1 MEFRPGIFAKL
12 FVASSKWA
20 ISIDD
25 DHVEILSPGVSRHP
39 IRSISD
45 IQVSSWFIWKTVTIS
60 VGDKVLRLGGFSS
73 SKANI
78 FRYMVIG
85 KLSGM
90 VLDDFYFQD
99 KYLANRDVDACINK
113 IAPRATCI
121 ETIDTHDRFLKD
133 IDPET
138 RRGIARLQDLA
149 VLNRQEL
156 NDRNEQFI
164 DSESQKWKSFFDTVE
179 NRPLTDEQRRAAIVM
194 EDRNLLIAAA
204 GSGKSS
210 TVVAKI
216 GYSLVKKQCLPE
228 QILAIAFNRSAALEL
243 GERINKR
250 LVDVCD
256 KEKISSRTFH
266 RFGMDIIAS
275 VEGKQP
281 DLAPWASETRGGEGK
296 IIDEI
301 VKELSETDREFLD
314 KWVFFQTINYRPNKE
329 LNRFETIQDYYR
341 YLRQVG
347 DEKDGRKGIWTLNGE
362 LVKSMEEVAIAN
374 WLFINGVP
382 YEYER
387 SYEYQTADHTHR
399 QYHPD
404 FYFPDIECY
413 YEHFALDDEGRPPV
427 IFSEH
432 YAEGVLWKRMLH
444 KEKKTVLLET
454 TSAMYRAGHLFE
466 RLEAQLKELG
476 QQLSPLPADEILKI
490 LAEQKLPSFNGFIRT
505 FITLCKSRGK
515 KPSDLIIIADSQK
528 DKYRARAFL
537 GVVGSIYDAY
547 QLKLENLQCIDFED
561 MIRKAARYIWDGAFV
576 HHYELILIDEFQ
588 DISHGRADL
597 IKGMI
602 EQNPSCKLFAVGD
615 DWQSIYRFTGS
626 DIELMT
632 HFQNHFGVTAT
643 NYLTW
648 TFRSNQ
654 GIADVAADFIQENPS
669 QLKKQVRAVDKT
681 TLGTIQILEYG
692 KDEDVDDALVAELES
707 ISKKAKSERAVLR
720 VFLLGRYNILR
731 PGKLQDMQ
739 KQYVGLLSIEFLSL
753 HRSKGLEAD
762 YVFILGV
769 NSGPYSMP
777 SEIVD
782 DPLLDLILPLP
793 EEHEHA
799 EERRLFYVGLTR
811 AKRRAYLL
819 TKRSK
824 ISTFVGELLKPG
836 MAGSVAYRS
845 AKQIDS
851 DCEAQL
857 CPSCGTGVLRVV
869 TGPYGR
875 FMGCS
880 NYPSCTEKRKLT
892 PQHDQ
897 RL

>member
-1 MEFRPGIFAKL
+1 MDFRPGIFAKL

-25 DHVEILSPGVSRHP
+25 DHVEILSPGMSRHP

-90 VLDDFYFQD
+90 VLDDFYCQD

-121 ETIDTHDRFLKD
+121 ETIDTHDRFLKN

-149 VLNRQEL
+149 VLNRHEL

-164 DSESQKWKSFFDTVE
+164 DSESQKLKSFFDTVE
-179 NRPLTDEQRRAAIVM
+179 NCPLTDEQRRAAIVM

-266 RFGMDIIAS
+266 RLGMDIIAS

-341 YLRQVG
+341 YIRQVG

-374 WLFINGVP
+374 WLFTNGVP

-413 YEHFALDDEGRPPV
+413 YEHFALDDEGKPPV

-454 TSAMYRAGHLFE
+454 TSAMYRAGQLFKH
-466 RLEAQLKELG
+466 LEAQLKELG
-476 QQLSPLPADEILKI
+476 QQLSPLPAEEILKI

-515 KPSDLIIIADSQK
+515 EPGDLIIIADSQK

-537 GVVGSIYDAY
+537 SVVGSIYDAY

-561 MIRKAARYIWDGAFV
+561 MINKAARYILDGAFV
-576 HHYELILIDEFQ
+576 HPYELILIDEFQ

-597 IKGMI
+597 IRGMI

-615 DWQSIYRFTGS
+615 DWQSVYRFTGS

-692 KDEDVDDALVAELES
+692 RDEDVDDVLVAELES
-707 ISKKAKSERAVLR
+707 ISIKAKSERLELR

-731 PGKLQDMQ
+731 PVKLHDMQ

-782 DPLLDLILPLP
+782 DPLLGLILPLP
-793 EEHEHA
+793 EEHEYA

-836 MAGSVAYRS
+836 MAGSVVYRS

-851 DCEAQL
+851 DCDVQL
-857 CPSCGTGVLRVV
+857 CPSCGTGVLRAV

-880 NYPSCTEKRKLT
+880 NYPGCTEKRKLT